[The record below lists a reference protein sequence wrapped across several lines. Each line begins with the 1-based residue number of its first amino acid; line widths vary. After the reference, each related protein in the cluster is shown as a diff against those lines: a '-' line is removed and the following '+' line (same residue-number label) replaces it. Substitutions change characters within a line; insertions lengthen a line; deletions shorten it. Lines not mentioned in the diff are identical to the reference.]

1 MNELNKLFIEQCLE
15 DRANINEKTRFDVSR
30 FGDKMQTPEEWLSLL
45 KQDQEI
51 TRKFKQ
57 LLIKEK

>member
-15 DRANINEKTRFDVSR
+15 DRANINEKIRYDVSK
-30 FGDKMQTPEEWLSLL
+30 FEDKMETPDEWMDLL
-45 KQDQEI
+45 KQDQEL